1 MFDQLFKA
9 QSARERHL
17 NAPLIDE
24 RIRYLSHWAAQGS
37 IRSSLRVRAQDL
49 LIIIEYLDL
58 ETSGE
63 IDEEQIN
70 KAAERWARRQ
80 PPPARV
86 IDFRYGKLRFI
97 SHARQWLAFLGRL
110 HQPELPRQPFAYLI
124 EEFAGYMKEE
134 RGLSPVT
141 VRKRCQHVTQFLS
154 RFDEQHRPF
163 SEISILDIDAAIARK
178 GEQDAYS
185 RSSMRTYANA
195 LRAFFH
201 YAEQHRWC
209 APGLAAA
216 IMSPCLFAEE
226 QLPKGPSWEDVQL
239 LLASTES
246 DSPTDIRDRALIMLF
261 AVYGLRVSEVRALRL
276 EDLDWE
282 NELLYVTRTK
292 PRRRQT
298 YPFSHTVGEAL
309 LRYLK
314 EVRPRVHYREVFL
327 TLLAPIQ
334 PSSSNSLYCTVAER
348 FRALNIPSQHRG
360 PHSLRHACATRLL
373 AESLSL
379 KEIGDHL
386 GHRKP
391 DSTRVYAKV
400 DLAGLRQVA
409 DFEIGGVL

>member
-9 QSARERHL
+9 QRARERHF
-17 NAPLIDE
+17 NAPLLDE
-24 RIRYLSHWAAQGS
+24 RIRYLTHWAAQGS

-49 LIIIEYLDL
+49 LTTIDYLHL
-58 ETSGE
+58 ETAGE
-63 IDEEQIN
+63 IGEEQIT
-70 KAAERWARRQ
+70 KAAERWANRQ
-80 PPPARV
+80 PQPARV

-110 HQPELPRQPFAYLI
+110 HQPEVPRQPFAHLI
-124 EEFAGYMKEE
+124 EEFASYMKEE
-134 RGLSPVT
+134 RGLSSVT
-141 VRKRCQHVTQFLS
+141 VHKRRQHVTQFLS
-154 RFDEQHRPF
+154 RFDERHRPF
-163 SEISILDIDAAIARK
+163 KDISILDIDAAVARK
-178 GEQDAYS
+178 GEQEAYT

-201 YAEQHRWC
+201 YAEQRGWC

-216 IMSPCLFAEE
+216 IMSPCVFADE
-226 QLPKGPSWEDVQL
+226 QLPKGPSWEDVQR
-239 LLASTES
+239 LLASTEG
-246 DSPTDIRDRALIMLF
+246 DNPTDIRDRALIMLF
-261 AVYGLRVSEVRALRL
+261 AVYGLRVSEVRSLRL

-282 NELLYVTRTK
+282 NELLYVTRPK

-298 YPFSHTVGEAL
+298 YPLSHTVGEAL

-314 EVRPRVHYREVFL
+314 EVRPRVRYREVFL
-327 TLLAPIQ
+327 TLLAPVQ
-334 PSSSNSLYCTVAER
+334 PSSANSLYCTVAER
-348 FRALNIPSQHRG
+348 FRALSIRSKHRG
-360 PHSLRHACATRLL
+360 PHSLRHNCATRLL
-373 AESLSL
+373 AEGLSM

-409 DFEIGGVL
+409 DFDIGGVL